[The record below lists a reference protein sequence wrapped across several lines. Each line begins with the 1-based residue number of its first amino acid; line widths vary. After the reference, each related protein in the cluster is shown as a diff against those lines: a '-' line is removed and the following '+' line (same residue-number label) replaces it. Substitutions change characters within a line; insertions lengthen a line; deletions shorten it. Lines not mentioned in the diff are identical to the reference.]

1 MSSENYQ
8 KNKYLYKRIIN
19 EKSKTKFKRR
29 LCETSWNTVKGL
41 DNPNEFYLNLKKPLR
56 KFMMTVFQKLNS
68 K

>member
-8 KNKYLYKRIIN
+8 KYRYLYKRIIN

-41 DNPNEFYLNLKKPLR
+41 DNPNELYL
-56 KFMMTVFQKLNS
+56 KFMETITQIYDDCFPKT
-68 K
+68 